1 MIREVAK
8 PVSVAITQPSA
19 PVPVPAVV
27 ATPKQP
33 APGATLREPVGV
45 AGPVAAPAPTAS
57 LGSVVRDLIKA
68 MMPAPAK
75 PAEPV
80 KAEAPKVDQSFQYSP
95 SISINVE
102 GDARDPDRLFR
113 LLESRIR
120 GSWEAW
126 ERERTARMAAKQL
139 FDAPDVA

>member
-1 MIREVAK
+1 M
-8 PVSVAITQPSA
+8 SA
-19 PVPVPAVV
+19 SAVPV
-27 ATPKQP
+27 
-33 APGATLREPVGV
+33 
-45 AGPVAAPAPTAS
+45 
-57 LGSVVRDLIKA
+57 
-68 MMPAPAK
+68 PAK

-80 KAEAPKVDQSFQYSP
+80 KAEPPKVDQSFQYSP